1 MWTVVYMSKNE
12 DDVIGL
18 RNSLRENGIISAVRK
33 REDFFEILVPS
44 REVSLAHKA
53 IIDMEL

>member
-12 DDVIGL
+12 EDVICL
-18 RNSLRENGIISAVRK
+18 RNSLRENGVISAVRK

-44 REVSLAHKA
+44 REISLAHKA

>member
-12 DDVIGL
+12 EDVANL
-18 RNSLRENGIISAVRK
+18 RNSLRENGIISTLRK